1 MKRYFT
7 LASYIL
13 FLGLVSLVSAL
24 PVQAAT
30 VALATSP
37 LATSTTSVV
46 KPNVL
51 LVLDDSGSMAWDHMP
66 DDASDGGSAVSWT
79 YGYYGL
85 RSSQCNEI
93 YYDPN
98 TTYSPP
104 VDAAKVS
111 YADATFSSAWVDGFN
126 TGSGTVNLNTN
137 FKASQ
142 SLNGD
147 SLGQSAYYY
156 SYSGAQTTQ
165 LQKNY
170 NTPANAFQTECKDS
184 TGSSTSA
191 IAPINGVKA
200 LVGGAPSTP
209 GSGVFTKHRLATTET
224 TTIVLAGGGSGSGYQ
239 VNSITVG
246 STTITSGATTQTN
259 NTNTLAG
266 LMAAKIT
273 LGGYSATAS
282 GSTVTIT
289 GPTSAK
295 DLTPVV
301 NLGAFAGTAITFT
314 TDIFPDTTAANL
326 TNYANWYSY
335 YRTRILMMKTAAGQ
349 AMSSLDQSY
358 RVGLLRLS
366 NSGSPAVPLD
376 TFSGTSR
383 TNWYSTFYGVSPGG
397 STPLRVAL
405 SDAGRYYAG
414 KLGGSVTDPMQYS
427 CQQNFS
433 IMSTDGYW
441 NGTSTGYGLDG
452 STAVG
457 NVDGVEVRPY
467 NDGATAVTQYTN
479 TYTRN
484 SYSKVRSTCTGSSS
498 NKMLQTQPQIGTCTV
513 TVSGASCTP
522 SSWGNNGTATI
533 SGSCNT
539 TSAPSPSA
547 AVLQG
552 TSSVAVPSGGTS
564 DTLADIAMYY
574 YKNDLRTVALGNC
587 TGAPVSPATTG
598 NTLCS
603 SASPDPYDNVFK
615 SSTDTNQQQHM
626 TTFTLGLG
634 ASGWMNYSAGY
645 AKSGTNADYDAVRL
659 GLSATT
665 SVCTWQTAG
674 TACNWPTPGVD
685 GSGNGFIA
693 NIDDL
698 WHAAVDGHG
707 TYFSATN
714 PDTLSTGLSNALAG
728 IKAKK
733 GAAAA
738 AATSTLNPVAGDNFA
753 YVASYTTVLWTG
765 NLEARGINTDDGTV
779 SENATWCVE
788 DIPDPATCTNGTV
801 VAQTSGDTTIYNC
814 ETPSAGTCT
823 DFSGDLTSGPTVC
836 KTPVARACT
845 GTMDTKVA
853 ASSDTRTIKTANSAG
868 TALIDFNAAYATAN
882 PSYFN
887 ATTLAG
893 LSQWT
898 SLDSTQ
904 KANAV
909 GANMVNYLRGQFGFE
924 NRSPLNDGP
933 PDNKLYRFRQA
944 VLGDALE
951 SQPAFIADPVFS
963 YPYLGYTAYKTAQ
976 ASRAGTVYMGTND
989 GMMHAFASATGVER
1003 WAYVPSM
1010 VIPNMWKLAD
1020 FNYGTSHSNFIN
1032 GSPVT
1037 TDVCTANCANT
1048 TAPLPVWKTIL
1059 VAGLNGGGRGYYAL
1073 DITDPTTPVLLWEF
1087 TTTAGI
1093 GKTQDDD
1100 LGYSY
1105 GQPVITKKTDG
1116 TWVVMVT
1123 SGYNNVSPGNGKGYL
1138 YVLNAGSGA
1147 IISKIAT
1154 GVGTTTTPSGLAKIA
1169 GFNSEPP
1176 GNAVSYA
1183 YGGDL
1188 LGNVWRF
1195 NINDT
1200 TTSATIGTGSVTKFA
1215 TLFSDVAGTNPQ
1227 PITTTPVLGKILG
1240 NPVIFIGTGKYLE
1253 VGDLTTTQ
1261 TQTEYA
1267 IKDDGSGSTFVN
1279 PRSQT
1284 TLMVN
1289 QTLTTNTLTGTR
1301 SVTTPANPA
1310 PNFSTGRGWFV
1321 DFPESGERVNI
1332 DSQLVQGVLIA
1343 PTIVPSN
1350 TACSPGGHGWLNFL
1364 DYKTGAA
1371 VTSSGLV
1378 STRYDS
1384 TIVGVNILY
1393 IDGNPVVEVVTS
1405 TNPTPQ
1411 VDPDVTFPPT
1421 AGNFAGKRSLWRE
1434 LIQ

>member
-1 MKRYFT
+1 MKRHLT
-7 LASYIL
+7 LAIYSL
-13 FLGLVSLVSAL
+13 FLGLASLVAPLSAE
-24 PVQAAT
+24 AAT
-30 VALATSP
+30 VSLATSP
-37 LATSTTSVV
+37 LATSTTTVV

-66 DDASDGGSAVSWT
+66 DDTTDAGSSVTWQ

-98 TTYSPP
+98 ISYTPP

-111 YADATFSSAWVDGFN
+111 YANASFTGAWVDGFS
-126 TGSGTVNLNTN
+126 TGAGTVNLNTG

-142 SLNGD
+142 SLSGD
-147 SLGQSAYYY
+147 STGQSAYYY
-156 SYSGAQTTQ
+156 QYTGTQTSQ

-170 NTPANAFQTECKDS
+170 NSTTNTFYTECSVGRGS
-184 TGSSTSA
+184 TT
-191 IAPINGVKA
+191 PP
-200 LVGGAPSTP
+200 GGTT
-209 GSGVFTKHRLATTET
+209 VFTKRRFATTET
-224 TTIVLAGGGSGSGYQ
+224 TTIVVSGTGGATISASVPG
-239 VNSITVG
+239 ITVNG
-246 STTITSGATTQTN
+246 VQIMNAASATANNISSSTMATN
-259 NTNTLAG
+259 I
-266 LMAAKIT
+266 AAKIT
-273 LGGYSATAS
+273 LNSFSATAS
-282 GSTVTIT
+282 SGTITIT
-289 GPTSAK
+289 GPTSAANY
-295 DLTPVV
+295 TPVI
-301 NLGAFAGTAITFT
+301 GAMTGNVGSITLT
-314 TDIFPDTTAANL
+314 TDVFPDTTAANL
-326 TNYANWYSY
+326 TNFANWYSY

-349 AMSSLDQSY
+349 AISALDQTY

-366 NSGSPAVPLD
+366 SSNSPAVPLD
-376 TFSGTSR
+376 TFTGTQR

-405 SDAGRYYAG
+405 SDAGLYFAG
-414 KLGGSVTDPMQYS
+414 QLSGVTDPMQYS

-441 NGTSTGYGLDG
+441 NGSSTGYGLDG

-457 NVDGVEVRPY
+457 NQDGVEIRPY

-479 TYTRN
+479 TYTRD
-484 SYSKVRSTCTGSSS
+484 SYSKSTSGCSSG
-498 NKMLQTQPQIGTCTV
+498 KKLKTQPQIGTCTV

-522 SSWGNNGTATI
+522 GSWSNNGAATI
-533 SGSCNT
+533 SGSCNNT
-539 TSAPSPSA
+539 AAPSPSTP
-547 AVLQG
+547 VLQS
-552 TSSVAVPSGGTS
+552 TSSATIPSGGTP
-564 DTLADIAMYY
+564 DTLADVAMYY
-574 YKNDLRTVALGNC
+574 YKTDLRTVALGNC

-598 NTLCS
+598 NILCS
-603 SASPDPYDNVFK
+603 TPAVAGDPDPYNNVFK

-634 ASGWMNYSAGY
+634 ASGWMNYSSGY

-659 GLSATT
+659 GLTASST
-665 SVCTWQTAG
+665 VCTWQSAG

-685 GSGNGFIA
+685 SGGNGFIA

-698 WHAAVDGHG
+698 WHAAVNGRG
-707 TYFSATN
+707 AYFSATN
-714 PDTLSTGLSNALAG
+714 PDTLTTGLQNALAG
-728 IKAKK
+728 IKAKQ

-779 SENATWCVE
+779 NENATWCVE
-788 DIPDPATCTNGTV
+788 DIPDPGTCTNGTI

-823 DFSGDLTSGPTVC
+823 DFSGDLTSGPNVC
-836 KTPVARACT
+836 KTPVATACT
-845 GTMDTKVA
+845 GTMDAKVA
-853 ASSDTRTIKTANSAG
+853 ASTDTRTIKTANSAG
-868 TALIDFNAAYATAN
+868 TALINFDASYATAN

-887 ATTLAG
+887 AATLAG
-893 LSQWT
+893 LTQWS
-898 SLDSTQ
+898 SLDSGQQSRT
-904 KANAV
+904 V
-909 GANMVNYLRGQFGFE
+909 GANLLNYLRGQSGFE
-924 NRSPLNDGP
+924 NRTSNVTVVGATIV
-933 PDNKLYRFRQA
+933 DNELFRARNA

-951 SQPAFIADPVFS
+951 SQPAFIANPVFS
-963 YPYLGYTAYKTAQ
+963 YPYPGYSTYKTAQ

-989 GMMHAFASATGVER
+989 GMMHAFAADTGIER

-1020 FNYGTSHSNFIN
+1020 FNYGSIHSNFVN
-1032 GSPVT
+1032 GSPIT
-1037 TDVCTANCANT
+1037 SDVCTANCSCDTACVT
-1048 TAPLPVWKTIL
+1048 AGGTAPTWKTIL

-1073 DITDPTTPVLLWEF
+1073 DITVPTTPTLLWEF

-1100 LGYSY
+1100 LGFSF
-1105 GQPVITKKTDG
+1105 GAPIITKKADG

-1123 SGYNNVSPGNGKGYL
+1123 SGYNNVSPGSGKGYL
-1138 YVLNAGSGA
+1138 YVLNAGTGA
-1147 IISKIAT
+1147 IISKIYT
-1154 GVGTTTTPSGLAKIA
+1154 GVGTTATPSGLAKIA
-1169 GFNSEPP
+1169 GWNNEPP
-1176 GNAVSYA
+1176 GNAVSYV

-1195 NINDT
+1195 DPNDT
-1200 TTSATIGTGSVTKFA
+1200 TTSATIGTGAVMKFA
-1215 TLFSDVAGTNPQ
+1215 TLFSDVAGASPQ
-1227 PITTTPVLGKILG
+1227 PIMTTPVLGKIAG
-1240 NPVIFIGTGKYLE
+1240 SRVIFIGTGKYLE

-1267 IKDDGSGSTFVN
+1267 IRDDNTGATFVN

-1289 QTLTTNTLTGTR
+1289 QTLTTNSTNGTR
-1301 SVTTPANPA
+1301 SVATTA
-1310 PNFSTGRGWFV
+1310 PVNFFTQRGWFV

-1364 DYKTGAA
+1364 DYKTGGA
-1371 VTSSGLV
+1371 VTASGLV
-1378 STRYDS
+1378 STKYDS

-1393 IDGNPVVEVVTS
+1393 IDGNPVVETVTS
-1405 TNPTPQ
+1405 TDPTPHI
-1411 VDPDVTFPPT
+1411 DPDVDFPPS
-1421 AGNFAGKRSLWRE
+1421 AGNFTGKRTLWRE